1 FYYCICQPLFHTT
14 PSYRLIWLV
23 VASVLIA
30 AGGYIINDYFDLNI
44 DRVNKPGKNVLERII
59 YRRWAIIWHLVLS
72 FAGLLATAIAVGL
85 HKWYLLIANMFCVLL
100 LWFYSTSFKRQ
111 LLIGNVIISLLTSW
125 TILIVFF
132 NFTDPQSAFSVNN
145 PATVKFFRIAFLY
158 AGFAFVI
165 SVIRE
170 AIKDIE
176 DMEGDAR
183 YNCKTMPIVLGV
195 RSTKIYIAVWLVV
208 LIACLIVLQL
218 YVLQFG
224 WWPAV
229 LYSSIMV
236 IVPLLYT
243 FLKLRKAQSAKE
255 FTALSSMTKMIMLT
269 GILSMIFFRIYF

>member
-1 FYYCICQPLFHTT
+1 
-14 PSYRLIWLV
+14 
-23 VASVLIA
+23 
-30 AGGYIINDYFDLNI
+30 
-44 DRVNKPGKNVLERII
+44 
-59 YRRWAIIWHLVLS
+59 
-72 FAGLLATAIAVGL
+72 
-85 HKWYLLIANMFCVLL
+85 
-100 LWFYSTSFKRQ
+100 
-111 LLIGNVIISLLTSW
+111 
-125 TILIVFF
+125 
-132 NFTDPQSAFSVNN
+132 
-145 PATVKFFRIAFLY
+145 
-158 AGFAFVI
+158 
-165 SVIRE
+165 
-170 AIKDIE
+170 
-176 DMEGDAR
+176 MEGDAR